1 MAAFGSNTAIRKT
14 ETSAVGSAASELKI
28 SSKVMKAKK
37 KTGSSAAKAEEENV
51 RKPLQKGSF

>member
-1 MAAFGSNTAIRKT
+1 MAAFGSNTASRKT

-37 KTGSSAAKAEEENV
+37 KTG
-51 RKPLQKGSF
+51 